1 MAKRKVWMLYY
12 VDKKGV
18 EHFILALPSKAE
30 AEQEIREGLEHLKH
44 PRSHY
49 RIHGVDP
56 ARMRMV

>member
-18 EHFILALPSKAE
+18 ERFILAFPFKWE
-30 AEQEIREGLEHLKH
+30 AELHIREGLEHLKH

-49 RIHGVDP
+49 RIRGVDP
-56 ARMRMV
+56 ARVV